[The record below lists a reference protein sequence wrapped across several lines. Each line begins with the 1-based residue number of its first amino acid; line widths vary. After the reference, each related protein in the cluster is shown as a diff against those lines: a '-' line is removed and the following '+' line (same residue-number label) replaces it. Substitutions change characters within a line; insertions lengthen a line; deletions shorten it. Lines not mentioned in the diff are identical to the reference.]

1 MNYRVYRMRQQVARS
16 SRPEAFN
23 IDWMNNR
30 PQQLRELSRK
40 SDPVRRMGVL
50 WMLGKLMGKPPKCRR
65 CRHHVTVN
73 HLEHS
78 CLGRMHIDRL
88 MHDMEF
94 DKAAGKIIRVMEKLV
109 IDERFVHW
117 MMISV
122 VGFT

>member
-1 MNYRVYRMRQQVARS
+1 
-16 SRPEAFN
+16 
-23 IDWMNNR
+23 
-30 PQQLRELSRK
+30 
-40 SDPVRRMGVL
+40 
-50 WMLGKLMGKPPKCRR
+50 MLGKLMGKPPKCRR

-109 IDERFVHW
+109 IDERFIHW